1 LTYSINKTIL
11 TYKNQKS
18 FGSTISKTLTG
29 ECSMRFS
36 LYKNNFLTVLVLLFI
51 IVFNSAL
58 VVAEEPFAPKITLP
72 EKIENRDNWVNL
84 VESWTVPSKEK
95 VGIPAYPGAFIVAL
109 MDSGPMEVNDD
120 TIMTL
125 PSITLATE
133 DEQAKVVSF
142 YKEKLKEWKYKNSF
156 DMFDIFWD
164 GPDEFNNMDM
174 TQGMTIPNLVVF
186 GSTDGEPN
194 FMPEAKTAITIV
206 YKPKK

>member
-1 LTYSINKTIL
+1 
-11 TYKNQKS
+11 
-18 FGSTISKTLTG
+18 
-29 ECSMRFS
+29 
-36 LYKNNFLTVLVLLFI
+36 
-51 IVFNSAL
+51 
-58 VVAEEPFAPKITLP
+58 
-72 EKIENRDNWVNL
+72 
-84 VESWTVPSKEK
+84 
-95 VGIPAYPGAFIVAL
+95 
-109 MDSGPMEVNDD
+109 MEVNDD